1 MRKNYSFRFGEDTIA
16 ALDERVAELDRSRN
30 ELVERYV
37 REGLRMDRHPP
48 IVFVEGAAGR
58 RPVLAG
64 TRISVADVVETAREL
79 GNSAD
84 SAAEY
89 LSLPLWKVQAALRY
103 YADYRDEV
111 DAWIERNGRY
121 AEREEEMSRA
131 ARAAPA

>member
-1 MRKNYSFRFGEDTIA
+1 
-16 ALDERVAELDRSRN
+16 
-30 ELVERYV
+30 
-37 REGLRMDRHPP
+37 MDRHPP

-111 DAWIERNGRY
+111 DAWIERNRRY
-121 AEREEEMSRA
+121 AEREEEMWRA